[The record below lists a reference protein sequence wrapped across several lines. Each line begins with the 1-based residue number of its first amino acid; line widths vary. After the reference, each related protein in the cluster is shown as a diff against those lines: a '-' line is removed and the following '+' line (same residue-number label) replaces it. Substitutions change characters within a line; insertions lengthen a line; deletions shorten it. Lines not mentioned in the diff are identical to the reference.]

1 MDIAR
6 PAEVKRGTAAGQKG
20 ECVQEVRARHAAVDT
35 VCQQRQAEIA

>member
-6 PAEVKRGTAAGQKG
+6 PAEVKRGTAAAQKG